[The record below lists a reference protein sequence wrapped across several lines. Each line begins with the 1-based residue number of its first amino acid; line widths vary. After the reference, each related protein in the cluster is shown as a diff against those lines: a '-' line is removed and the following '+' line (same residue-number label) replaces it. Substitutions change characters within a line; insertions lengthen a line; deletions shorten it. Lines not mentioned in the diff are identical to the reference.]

1 MHFIRKINKNVQ
13 ESFSIINEG
22 IQITNGILEIKS
34 VHLPKLLQLSSKN
47 NVKNEESAIC
57 CIFEGYGAGR
67 SKGVRVNDNNFQENR
82 ESVEPKVKHRLV
94 SKLKFLH
101 GENGGLER
109 GDNGKNGVEAELTC
123 SLGENCVLKRF
134 SEDSYRVSVEFVDV
148 FLKSL
153 TRVLEDSSSSSRKV
167 VENQSFLTLYEI
179 SQLYDAALVLKS
191 QAGRLIKQEGNVESL
206 QSALL
211 AIVAQ
216 SLKLLNEILVYPSHI
231 YFGNLNREYDDS
243 KIERRKYDTLVKR
256 RYPEEKVDEYE
267 LVGSFSFINV
277 NEEEKKDLDE
287 YLNYIDSILDASENA
302 KQILES
308 LKVTYDSEDAEWNE
322 VFYGFLLLFQKIFSY
337 NDVNWQVSQQDSNVL
352 YFWNRYYDACSHYV
366 YYEEHCYD
374 CTKPK
379 MDPDLDAKDDYCVC
393 FLSTER
399 CNFRV
404 KVAVEDMMRN
414 DLNSMKQLFGLLKS
428 VKQLYIKSRL
438 LEMMSQFTA
447 QIEGFADVFSK
458 QGALHSVFEALEE
471 CSKDHFYLLDTTL
484 NVVSYEEY
492 KPGPHLSLVN
502 EKDLKIFMSFPPCT
516 IEALMLIHSYVVR
529 SRWHVSVKDSEI
541 LVRYA
546 KNLVLVY
553 TYYNCTHDST
563 KSMEL
568 LTAFSQVLHVTLE
581 SVLFAQLC
589 VRDLEMRCEPF
600 CKHIVEKLDSVDRIT
615 DMEAR
620 SSRLDLE
627 LCNMVTCS
635 LVILMNL
642 SKLGSFVEYQA
653 IRSFTNY
660 LSVYMSTLNGRGGE
674 SMVERLSI
682 MRVNDLP
689 QLYKCMLN
697 VLYTKETQVHEL
709 EDVIKMKIGSFMD
722 FESLPIFQL
731 AVSLLDPYINTR
743 VTSKFTREVF
753 KLASKMGVF
762 SGETTTGRGLKEYF
776 SRECEELSS
785 LLDQEFD
792 DGKLVFYRKFV
803 FNYSALLRANID
815 TGEGHSKVE
824 LLEEYGIKFVLSTMS
839 KMISILKFKTGGN
852 LENIFQY
859 MLKALMC
866 STMTMDY
873 GLEFKSADF
882 TPLFEL
888 ISMERNYGG
897 HLRGVASVVLLYLFI
912 VGFGMEENGVVGYEE
927 RVDLVMLSKMH
938 EELNS
943 LYFSKEFKAAETA
956 LKLDDIQPVDS
967 LGLGFEESLRR
978 FRECIANTTK
988 NDVIELYYWNQN
1000 NFYNFSLPPG
1010 VFKKLIAFK
1019 QYLHPH
1025 LFGTI
1030 SRCLSR
1036 FTEPILRLDT
1046 TKDKT
1051 PYINRMD
1058 NDDKRAF
1065 VAGTSVLDE
1074 STGKGN
1080 DTSVNFTRYDKSS
1093 QVSVHET
1100 KRSEESESRFHTEP
1114 SSNNMLDEPM
1124 KIMRSLYEGE
1134 LEFAKAKLL
1143 KVESQLHILAS
1154 SLQLSQMTNENMRNR
1169 IKLLEKQVEPSNEDN
1184 LDVELER
1191 ERQRYCHLEQMYN
1204 VSA

>member
-34 VHLPKLLQLSSKN
+34 LHLPRLLQLSAKRN
-47 NVKNEESAIC
+47 AKDEESAIC
-57 CIFEGYGAGR
+57 CVFEDYRAGR
-67 SKGVRVNDNNFQENR
+67 TKGVRVKDNNFQENR
-82 ESVEPKVKHRLV
+82 ESVEPKVKQRLV

-101 GENGGLER
+101 GENGGLEE
-109 GDNGKNGVEAELTC
+109 GNNGKNGVGAESTC
-123 SLGENCVLKRF
+123 SLGENCVLRRL
-134 SEDSYRVSVEFVDV
+134 SENSYRESIEFVDV

-167 VENQSFLTLYEI
+167 VENQSFLMLYEI

-191 QAGRLIKQEGNVESL
+191 QAGGLVNLGRITESL
-206 QSALL
+206 QSSLL

-216 SLKLLNEILVYPSHI
+216 SLKLLNEILAYPSHI

-256 RYPEEKVDEYE
+256 RYPEEKLDEYE

-287 YLNYIDSILDASENA
+287 YLYYIDAILDASENA

-308 LKVTYDSEDAEWNE
+308 LKVTYDSEDTEWNE
-322 VFYGFLLLFQKIFSY
+322 VFYGFLRLFQKIFAY
-337 NDVNWQVSQQDSNVL
+337 NDVNWHLAQQDSNVL

-366 YYEEHCYD
+366 YYEEHCHD
-374 CTKPK
+374 CKKPK
-379 MDPDLDAKDDYCVC
+379 MDPDLNSREDYCVC

-404 KVAVEDMMRN
+404 KVVVEEMMKN
-414 DLNSMKQLFGLLKS
+414 DLASAKQLFSLLKS

-438 LEMMSQFTA
+438 LELMSQFTA

-458 QGALHSVFEALEE
+458 QGALQSVFEALEGS
-471 CSKDHFYLLDTTL
+471 SKDHFYLLGTTL
-484 NVVSYEEY
+484 SEVSYEEH
-492 KPGPHLSLVN
+492 KPAAYLSLVN

-516 IEALMLIHSYVVR
+516 TEALMLIHSYVVS
-529 SRWHVSVKDSEI
+529 SRWHVSAKDSAS

-553 TYYNCTHDST
+553 TYYNCTHEST

-568 LTAFSQVLHVTLE
+568 LSTFSQVLHVTLE
-581 SVLFAQLC
+581 SVLFAQVC
-589 VRDLEMRCEPF
+589 VKDLEIRGDPF
-600 CKHIVEKLDSVDRIT
+600 CKHIVEKLDSVDRIK
-615 DMEAR
+615 DMEAL

-660 LSVYMSTLNGRGGE
+660 LSVYMSTLNSRCGE
-674 SMVERLSI
+674 SMVERLSS

-689 QLYKCMLN
+689 NLYKCMLN
-697 VLYTKETQVHEL
+697 VVYTKETQVQEL
-709 EDVIKMKIGSFMD
+709 EDVIKMKIASFMD

-743 VTSKFTREVF
+743 VTSKFTGKVF

-762 SGETTTGRGLKEYF
+762 NNDTTTGRGLKQYF
-776 SRECEELSS
+776 SRECEQLSS

-815 TGEGHSKVE
+815 TGEGHSKVD
-824 LLEEYGIKFVLSTMS
+824 LLEEFGLEFVLNTLS
-839 KMISILKFKTGGN
+839 KMISILKFKSGGN

-859 MLKALMC
+859 MLKALLC
-866 STMTMDY
+866 STMTMGY
-873 GLEFKSADF
+873 GLGFKGTDY
-882 TPLFEL
+882 TPLLEF
-888 ISMERNYGG
+888 ITMERNYGG
-897 HLRGVASVVLLYLFI
+897 NSRGLASVVMLYLFI
-912 VGFGMEENGVVGYEE
+912 VGFGMDENGVVGSKD
-927 RVDLVMLSKMH
+927 RVDLAMLSKMH
-938 EELNS
+938 ENLNS
-943 LYFSKEFKAAETA
+943 LYFSKEFKAAEMA

-978 FRECIANTTK
+978 FRACISNTTK
-988 NDVIELYYWNQN
+988 NDLIELYYWNQN
-1000 NFYNFSLPPG
+1000 NFYNFSLPPSL
-1010 VFKKLIAFK
+1010 FKKLIAFK

-1036 FTEPILRLDT
+1036 FAEPILSLDT

-1051 PYINRMD
+1051 RHADTMD
-1058 NDDKRAF
+1058 NDKRRAL
-1065 VAGTSVLDE
+1065 AGTSGFDE
-1074 STGKGN
+1074 AASKGH
-1080 DTSVNFTRYDKSS
+1080 DKTVDYTRYDKSS
-1093 QVSVHET
+1093 QVSVHEM
-1100 KRSEESESRFHTEP
+1100 KGFDGRFHSVP
-1114 SSNNMLDEPM
+1114 LSNNVLDEPM
-1124 KIMRSLYEGE
+1124 KIIKNLYEGE
-1134 LEFAKAKLL
+1134 LDFAKAKLL
-1143 KVESQLHILAS
+1143 KMESQLHILAN

-1169 IKLLEKQVEPSNEDN
+1169 IKLLEKQAEPSKEN

-1204 VSA
+1204 VST